1 MSPPPLAN
9 ATLPGWPHF
18 DADQIDAVRGV
29 LDSGRVNY
37 WTGEHGR
44 LFEREYADHVG
55 VGHGIALANGSV
67 ALELALYALGIGPG
81 DEVIVTPRT
90 FIASAS
96 SIVIRGATPVFADV
110 DPISSARRA
119 KCSRR
124 SRHPRRI
131 SSRRASRWRACCS
144 CRTRRKRRSVS

>member
-110 DPISSARRA
+110 DPISQNITADTIA
-119 KCSRR
+119 P
-124 SRHPRRI
+124 HIGP
-131 SSRRASRWRACCS
+131 
-144 CRTRRKRRSVS
+144 RTRAIICVHSTLHSGARCT